1 MGVPHSKRSKSEDR
15 HKRKSR
21 SFREKKSQYKNVNGT
36 NPNGTTASS
45 NSNTSKSNNQ
55 LNLNPSLNESFN
67 SNKLKSKTTPF
78 EDDYIYLNKSPIGKG
93 INGDVILVINKN
105 DKKKYAL
112 KVINNFVRYLK
123 YKNQGFL
130 NFKSFI

>member
-15 HKRKSR
+15 HKRKSH
-21 SFREKKSQYKNVNGT
+21 SFREKKSQYKNVNGI
-36 NPNGTTASS
+36 NPNGTTANS

-67 SNKLKSKTTPF
+67 SNILKSKTTPF

-112 KVINNFVRYLK
+112 KVINLF
-123 YKNQGFL
+123 F
-130 NFKSFI
+130 